1 MLKLLKN
8 KIFIGMMCLLMAG
21 VLAFFLLPKLYK
33 SQTSTADI
41 VELKQTVEYG
51 TKITDAMLTTA
62 TVGTYGLPTSVIRD
76 KSEIVGLVAGS
87 TIYAGEYLWH
97 DRFITQNAYEKE
109 TSKTGVDLSDGTY
122 LLTISLPSASA
133 GVAGILRAGD
143 IVDVYGFSGDNGRIT
158 VNEELTG
165 VKVHEV
171 LNSKLMSLNDLD
183 AKLMATPNANLS
195 DYDFIP
201 VYVVFIVTDQQAKTL
216 IGLEKDKSL
225 HLALR
230 KAGA

>member
-1 MLKLLKN
+1 MLKLLRN
-8 KIFIGMMCLLMAG
+8 KIFIGMMCLLMAA
-21 VLAFFLLPKLYK
+21 VLAFFLLPRLYK
-33 SQTSTADI
+33 AQTSTANI
-41 VELKQTVEYG
+41 VELTQTVEYG
-51 TKITDAMLTTA
+51 TKITDAMLTMS
-62 TVGTYGLPTSVIRD
+62 TVGAYGLPTNVVRD

-97 DRFITQNAYEKE
+97 DRFMTQDAYEKA
-109 TSKTGVDLSDGTY
+109 TSKAGLDLSDGTY
-122 LLTISLPSASA
+122 LLTINLPSASA

-143 IVDVYGFSGDNGRIT
+143 IVDVYGTSGGNGSIT

-183 AKLMATPNANLS
+183 AKLKATPNANPS
-195 DYDFIP
+195 DYDLIP
-201 VYVVFIVTDQQAKTL
+201 VYVVFIVTDQQARTL

-225 HLALR
+225 HLTLR